1 MERTIDSH
9 FQLED
14 HEELSLRPQ
23 FLNQYI
29 GQKQIKENIEVF
41 IKAAKMRKETMDHCL
56 LYGPPGLGKTTL
68 ATIIANELGT
78 NIKYTSGPVLERSG
92 DLAAILSSLETGDVL
107 FIDEIHRMSKTIEE
121 ILYTAME
128 DFQIDIVVG
137 KDVSAKSIR
146 IDLESFTL
154 IGATT
159 RAGDLSSPLRDR
171 FGVVSRLQF
180 YTIEELSHIVK
191 RTAEVYEMDIDKRSS
206 IEIGKRSRGTP
217 RIANRIFR
225 RIRDFAEVYNDKQI
239 SYELVCDALNR
250 MNINDYGLDE
260 IDQRLL
266 KAMIERFSG
275 GPVGIEALAA
285 SIAEDVV
292 TVLDMYEPFL
302 LQNGF
307 IERTPRGRI
316 ATKKA
321 YEQVGLLELLEDK

>member
-225 RIRDFAEVYNDKQI
+225 RVRDFAEVYNDKQI
-239 SYELVCDALNR
+239 SYDLVCDALNR

-321 YEQVGLLELLEDK
+321 YEQVGLLELLEGK